1 MQSAGARIGGYAISF
16 VQFIFM
22 IRASSVAGGTEHGGP
37 GIASDLRFSTA
48 DSGLSYIVRFMK
60 GWAADSSLHGESLP
74 ILFKDSNAIPPA
86 HATGP
91 HPSEPRAR
99 MLATIEYALRNKNSA
114 GKTLLDS
121 IDSKHPERSGS
132 RKINTHLVAI
142 KATQQLSPADRTIAG
157 KQQSISSHSVRKAA
171 ISMAMASGVSS
182 ENLRR
187 WTRWRDPEM
196 VWHYAQVDYVVPDAW
211 KSFFAWM
218 KDLPAQ
224 SA

>member
-1 MQSAGARIGGYAISF
+1 M
-16 VQFIFM
+16 
-22 IRASSVAGGTEHGGP
+22 
-37 GIASDLRFSTA
+37 
-48 DSGLSYIVRFMK
+48 
-60 GWAADSSLHGESLP
+60 
-74 ILFKDSNAIPPA
+74 
-86 HATGP
+86 
-91 HPSEPRAR
+91 
-99 MLATIEYALRNKNSA
+99 
-114 GKTLLDS
+114 
-121 IDSKHPERSGS
+121 
-132 RKINTHLVAI
+132 VAI